1 MILKTCC
8 DISTFP
14 HAHHIQMK
22 PLHLQIFEALPAHE
36 FFKTSKEA
44 AKTFKIIENYP
55 DALGY
60 DEETGGFLA
69 LHRKHSATGL
79 EQELGVCLY
88 LKSLGFAVMLLKEA
102 GSFIAADVQIGTEI
116 FEIKRIAKARN
127 IERAV
132 IFQFRTAYRKS
143 KNLILHIEQRVEFSS
158 LRNAL
163 FKGCQKYAS
172 IQMVWVVLGTSLWR
186 FDRATIL
193 KGKHQF

>member
-1 MILKTCC
+1 
-8 DISTFP
+8 
-14 HAHHIQMK
+14 MK
-22 PLHLQIFEALPAHE
+22 PPHLQIFEDLPAHE
-36 FFKTSKEA
+36 FFKTSKKA
-44 AKTFKIIENYP
+44 AKTFKIMGDYP

-69 LHRKHSATGL
+69 LHRRHSATGL

-88 LKSLGFAVMLLKEA
+88 LKSLGFAVTLLEEA

-116 FEIKRIAKARN
+116 FEIKRISNARN

-132 IFQFRTAYRKS
+132 VFQFRTAYRKS
-143 KNLILHIEQRVEFSS
+143 KNLILHIEQRVEFGS

-172 IQMVWVVLGTSLWR
+172 IQTVWVVVGTVLWQ
-186 FDRATIL
+186 FDRITIL
-193 KGKHQF
+193 KGKHRF